1 MNSGATTAAAPC
13 FELGV
18 TFDSRS
24 SSVQFN
30 KIKVGEAKSGNEPT
44 AWAEVPTLQSL
55 AAQFGDFHFGW
66 KEKPSAAPV
75 EK

>member
-1 MNSGATTAAAPC
+1 M
-13 FELGV
+13 
-18 TFDSRS
+18 
-24 SSVQFN
+24 QFN
-30 KIKVGEAKSGNEPT
+30 KIKVGEAKSGNVPT
-44 AWAEVPTLQSL
+44 PWAEVPTLASL

>member
-1 MNSGATTAAAPC
+1 MLRVSAEPSALNSRA
-13 FELGV
+13 
-18 TFDSRS
+18 

-30 KIKVGEAKSGNEPT
+30 KIKVGDAKAGIEPT
-44 AWAEVPTLQSL
+44 PWAEVPTLESL

-66 KEKPSAAPV
+66 KTKPSAAPT